1 MGLRQFIPGT
11 AEYSVKHHQKFL
23 QKKASGRDMLVLVEW
38 GDGKL
43 TELGADV
50 RPEMD
55 GYLELTNGLFLAP
68 VGEGVDPVDYY
79 GVPTVRAHA
88 QIACPFSTTAC
99 LQAEFDEAGEF
110 QYVEDDDGRTRQ
122 VVEVDVDQ
130 APDTSTNGHDD
141 GEVATDGGTSNYKRT
156 YDIRP
161 PSGAV
166 GHTFGLDE
174 AKQRAPY
181 PVSPND
187 IRRGVEFGKESE
199 RDAGEVLRAAM
210 YGAGAI
216 IGTIVVL
223 GLLYIIGSSV
233 LSGGGGGSSGSG
245 SGTTLGLFL
254 LAAGPTARADAVKQE
269 LVDTGKEA
277 IENVQRNPKQTGL
290 RLLTSA
296 AKGLAAATLMIGYV
310 LATLT
315 GAVFWGEYLATHPT
329 VASPAVVQT
338 LEALF
343 TAAIT
348 APLAVGMWLNLRMLR
363 DLNSGG

>member
-1 MGLRQFIPGT
+1 MGFKQFIPGT
-11 AEYSVKHHQKFL
+11 AKYSVKHHQKYL
-23 QKKASGRDMLVLVEW
+23 RKKARGHDMLVLVEW
-38 GDGKL
+38 SDGKL
-43 TELGADV
+43 TELGGDI

-55 GYLELTNGLFLAP
+55 GYIELTNGLFLAP

-110 QYVEDDDGRTRQ
+110 EYVDDENSRTRQ
-122 VVEVDVDQ
+122 VVNVEVDQ
-130 APDTSTNGHDD
+130 APDASANGHDD
-141 GEVATDGGTSNYKRT
+141 GTAATDGGTGEVKRE

-187 IRRGVEFGKESE
+187 IRRAVEFGKESE
-199 RDAGEVLRAAM
+199 RDAGEVLRAAL

-216 IGTIVVL
+216 VGTLVVL
-223 GLLYIIGSSV
+223 GLLYIIGSAV
-233 LSGGGGGSSGSG
+233 LGGGGGGDGGG
-245 SGTTLGLFL
+245 SGTVLGTLL
-254 LAAGPTARADAVKQE
+254 LAAAPKAAVADVKHELVNRIKRAVASARRNPVPTALRVLTRLASVFAV
-269 LVDTGKEA
+269 A
-277 IENVQRNPKQTGL
+277 S
-290 RLLTSA
+290 LL
-296 AKGLAAATLMIGYV
+296 IGYV

-315 GAVFWGEYLATHPT
+315 GAVFWGQYLATHPGI
-329 VASPAVVQT
+329 ASPAVAQT
-338 LEALF
+338 LETLYLI
-343 TAAIT
+343 AIS
-348 APLAVGMWLNLRMLR
+348 APLAVGVWVNARMLR
-363 DLNSGG
+363 DLTAGE

>member
-1 MGLRQFIPGT
+1 MGFKSLIPGT
-11 AEYSVKHHQKFL
+11 TAYSVKHHQKYL
-23 QKKASGRDMLVLVEW
+23 RKKARGHDMLVLVEW

-43 TELGADV
+43 TELGGDI

-55 GYLELTNGLFLAP
+55 GYIELTNGLFLAP

-99 LQAEFDEAGEF
+99 LQAEYDEAGEF
-110 QYVEDDDGRTRQ
+110 RYVEDDDGRTRK
-122 VVEVDVDQ
+122 VVEVQMDQ
-130 APDTSTNGHDD
+130 GPDTSANGHDD
-141 GEVATDGGTSNYKRT
+141 GNVAADGGTGEVKRE

-187 IRRGVEFGKESE
+187 IRRAVEFGKESE
-199 RDAGEVLRAAM
+199 RDAGEVLRAAL

-216 IGTIVVL
+216 IATIVVL

-233 LSGGGGGSSGSG
+233 LSGGGGGGG
-245 SGTTLGLFL
+245 GDSGTTLGL
-254 LAAGPTARADAVKQE
+254 LAMTAASSPRVQTVKEDILDTVRGAVSYAREKP
-269 LVDTGKEA
+269 GKTA
-277 IENVQRNPKQTGL
+277 L
-290 RLLTSA
+290 RLLTHSV
-296 AKGLAAATLMIGYV
+296 KVLAVASLLTGYV
-310 LATLT
+310 LATFT
-315 GAVFWGEYLATHPT
+315 GGVFWADYLATHPQ
-329 VASPAVVQT
+329 VASPAVMQWFE
-338 LEALF
+338 LLYF
-343 TAAIT
+343 IAIS
-348 APLAVGMWLNLRMLR
+348 APLALGVWLNLDMLT
-363 DLNSGG
+363 DLVGE